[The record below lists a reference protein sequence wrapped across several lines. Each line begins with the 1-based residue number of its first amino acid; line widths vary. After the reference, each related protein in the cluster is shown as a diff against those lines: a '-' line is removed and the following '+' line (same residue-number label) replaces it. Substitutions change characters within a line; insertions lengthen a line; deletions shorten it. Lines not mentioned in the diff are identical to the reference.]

1 MQGCWNKSIALPG
14 IHQTREKKG
23 LLVNEA
29 LILNLERCYFVSYL
43 ISSYSNP

>member
-1 MQGCWNKSIALPG
+1 MQGCWNKSIAQG
-14 IHQTREKKG
+14 FIKREKKG